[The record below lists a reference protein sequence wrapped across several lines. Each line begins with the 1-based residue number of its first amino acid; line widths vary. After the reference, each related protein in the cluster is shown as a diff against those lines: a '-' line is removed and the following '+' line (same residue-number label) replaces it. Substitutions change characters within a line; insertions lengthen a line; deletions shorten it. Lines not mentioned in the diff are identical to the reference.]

1 MHTSERRFLRIGK
14 MKRFKYILI
23 GIGIVILIIGIGVIY
38 MFWQMGQPIY
48 TFGSVSSGENLR
60 SSLSPPEQK
69 TPNIW
74 QVEPDIS
81 LHYDV
86 YGTGRPVIIV
96 HGGPGIPYPKPW
108 EGFRS
113 LEDRYKF
120 YYYHQRGAG
129 KSTRPIQ
136 NFVSKNYPKNVTELE
151 QTLGIGAQIADI
163 ERIRRILNEEKLL
176 LVGHSFGGFIAAL
189 YAAEFPENVEKLV
202 LVAPAA
208 MLSPPK
214 DGNDLFANV
223 RNKLPEEDLSDYDAL
238 VKEYFNF
245 GSIFSKTED
254 DLVDLQK
261 RIGKYLLKGMGYK
274 KVEMESIPKPGG
286 WSAFAVYFSTG
297 KLPNFRSAV
306 KQITADTLIIHGMD
320 DILALKGSEEYGN
333 IIPNAKFV
341 SIRCHNPSGI
351 SGHFFFDDCPA
362 EFGEV
367 FLRFIKD

>member
-1 MHTSERRFLRIGK
+1 
-14 MKRFKYILI
+14 MKKTTKIVLI
-23 GIGIVILIIGIGVIY
+23 GIGIVVVIVGISVVY
-38 MFWQMGQPIY
+38 MFWQMGQPMY

-60 SSLSPPEQK
+60 SSLSPPIQK
-69 TPNIW
+69 KPNIW

-113 LEDRYKF
+113 LEDKYKF

-136 NFVSKNYPKNVTELE
+136 LFESKNYPKNVTELE

-189 YAAEFPENVEKLV
+189 YAAEFPKHVEKLI

-214 DGNDLFANV
+214 EGDDFFANIRKV
-223 RNKLPEEDLSDYDAL
+223 LPDEDLSDYDVL
-238 VKEYFNF
+238 HKEYFNF
-245 GSIFSKTED
+245 GGIFSKTED

-261 RIGKYLLKGMGYK
+261 RIGRYILKGMGYK
-274 KVEMESIPKPGG
+274 DIEMDSTPEPGG

-306 KQITADTLIIHGMD
+306 RQITADTLIIHGKD
-320 DILALKGSEEYGN
+320 DNLSLKGSQEYGN
-333 IIPNAKFV
+333 LIPNAKFV

-351 SGHFFFDDCPA
+351 SGHFFFDDCPN
-362 EFGEV
+362 EFSEE
-367 FLRFIKD
+367 FLRFIKE

>member
-1 MHTSERRFLRIGK
+1 
-14 MKRFKYILI
+14 MKRTTKIVLI
-23 GIGIVILIIGIGVIY
+23 GIGILVVIVGISVVY
-38 MFWQMGQPIY
+38 MFWQMGQPMY

-60 SSLSPPEQK
+60 NSLTPPEQK
-69 TPNIW
+69 IPNLW

-86 YGTGRPVIIV
+86 YGKGRPVLIV
-96 HGGPGIPYPKPW
+96 HGGPGIPYGKPW

-113 LEDRYKF
+113 LEDQYKF

-136 NFVSKNYPKNVTELE
+136 RFESKNYPKNVTELE

-163 ERIRRILNEEKLL
+163 ERIRQILNEKKLI

-189 YAAEFPENVEKLV
+189 YAAEFPENVEKLI

-214 DGNDLFANV
+214 EGDDFFANI
-223 RNKLPEEDLSDYDAL
+223 RKELPEEGLSDYDGL

-245 GSIFSKTED
+245 GSIFSKTDD

-261 RIGKYLLKGMGYK
+261 RIGKYLLKGMGYIK
-274 KVEMESIPKPGG
+274 AEMDSTPKPGG

-297 KLPNFRSAV
+297 KLPNFRLAV
-306 KQITADTLIIHGMD
+306 KQITADTLIIHGKD
-320 DILALKGSEEYGN
+320 DTLALKGSQEYGN
-333 IIPNAKFV
+333 WIPNASFV

-351 SGHFFFDDCPA
+351 SGHFLFDDCSD
-362 EFGEV
+362 EFSDE